1 MVTSHEIAANPVPVR
16 DRRREVTLRTNIAI
30 ASNLIFSLPVMANP
44 TDSMIG
50 GLLGT
55 AVAQVLALPGAG

>member
-1 MVTSHEIAANPVPVR
+1 M
-16 DRRREVTLRTNIAI
+16 RREIGVRTKVAI
-30 ASNLIFSLPVMANP
+30 APNLILSLTVIANP

-55 AVAQVLALPGAG
+55 AVAQVLVLPGAG